1 MHKIYTAKEVAD
13 EHHKKFYIKSVLSD
27 ITSKIMQMA
36 LESPDK
42 YITLTSSTDYLL
54 KLLYNHNIIGNDTSW
69 LFVNTSNEFYKE
81 LLKLGFSIEVE
92 NHNLIIKW

>member
-13 EHHKKFYIKSVLSD
+13 EHHKKFYVKGVLSD
-27 ITSKIMQMA
+27 ITSKIMQMV

-54 KLLYNHNIIGNDTSW
+54 KLLYNHNIKNR
-69 LFVNTSNEFYKE
+69 
-81 LLKLGFSIEVE
+81 
-92 NHNLIIKW
+92 IIT